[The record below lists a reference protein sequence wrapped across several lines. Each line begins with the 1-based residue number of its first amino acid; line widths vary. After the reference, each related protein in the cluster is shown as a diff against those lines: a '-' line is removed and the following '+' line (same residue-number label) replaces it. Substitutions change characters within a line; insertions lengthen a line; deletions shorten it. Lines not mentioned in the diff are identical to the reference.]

1 MPSRVASAGK
11 APSGAALCDKRKP
24 SPASNWQGLTCFLE
38 DVLAGHDEGAFDWA
52 CARSLIET
60 AKLSQLN
67 SQAYLAGVLTKRV
80 NGWPM
85 KKLHKLLPLAWSAQG
100 GGDKQ
105 AG

>member
-1 MPSRVASAGK
+1 
-11 APSGAALCDKRKP
+11 
-24 SPASNWQGLTCFLE
+24 
-38 DVLAGHDEGAFDWA
+38 
-52 CARSLIET
+52 LIET